1 MSREREEKMH
11 RCELGTLGKEAASIE
26 PNLVLPLTPNQFC
39 CMYAANV
46 E

>member
-1 MSREREEKMH
+1 MSREREEEMH
-11 RCELGTLGKEAASIE
+11 RCELGALGKEAGSIE
-26 PNLVLPLTPNQFC
+26 PNLVLPLTPNQLF